1 MSLLLILE
9 TSTLERRS
17 LMLTRP
23 VPQKIRPDHLDRLAV
38 IYVRQS
44 TLFQVRENTGSTT
57 RQYDLV
63 KRAQDLGWTPACIQ
77 VVDQDQGQSGA
88 SSVGRDGFQWL
99 VAEVGLGHVG
109 AVLSLEVSR
118 LARSCSDWYR
128 LLEICAL
135 TDTLVID
142 DEGVY
147 DPGAHNDRLLLG
159 FKGSMSEAELH
170 WLKSRLQGGKQSK
183 AEQGS
188 LHFRLPIGLAYDP
201 VGRIVLDPD
210 EAVVEAVRLVFSLF
224 EQSTSALAVVSFFA
238 KQHLRFPTRW
248 WGGKRADELIW
259 SRLTH
264 ERVLNILHS
273 PLYAGAYVYGRTRSR
288 SQILPGEEPRV
299 KGRTRRVKQ
308 EDWPIVLLD
317 AHPGYITWEQFLRTQ
332 RQLDDNRT
340 WRAEEHRGAVREGPS
355 LLQGIVLCGSCGRRM
370 TIRYQR
376 NGSVLMYECHQ
387 LHSQLAQR
395 TCQTMRGD
403 RVDQAVVACF
413 LEAIEPAHLEVALA
427 ALDSVEARAKQVESQ
442 WHRQI
447 ERAQYEADLA
457 RRRYKAV
464 DPDNRLVARSLEK
477 EWNEKLAE
485 VDKLEREHQLMP
497 KPAALMLTAVQRE
510 QIRRLAH
517 DLPAIWHASTTTFVE
532 RKQLLRWLI
541 KDVTLC
547 KRGTVI
553 DVAIRWQTEA
563 LTALSIPRY
572 KKSWEERQTSPD
584 VVERVRQWSATQT
597 ATQIATRLNEEGL
610 RPGLGGRFTASK
622 VDWIRIAY
630 SIPLACPEGPGFC
643 PSGQRGDG
651 RYSALAAAELL
662 NVNVSTIADW
672 CNAGILES
680 VRAHPHGPRW
690 ITLTPDIIEK
700 LRKPTQRHW
709 KRRQTG
715 MPRKNVVK

>member
-1 MSLLLILE
+1 
-9 TSTLERRS
+9 
-17 LMLTRP
+17 MLNRAAS
-23 VPQKIRPDHLDRLAV
+23 QKIRPDHLDRLAV

-63 KRAQDLGWTPACIQ
+63 KRAADLGWTQASIQ
-77 VVDQDQGQSGA
+77 VVDQDQGQSG
-88 SSVGRDGFQWL
+88 SSTIGRDGFQWL

-170 WLKSRLQGGKQSK
+170 WLKSRLQGGKMTK
-183 AEQGS
+183 AEQGQ
-188 LHFRLPIGLAYDP
+188 LRFRLPIGLVYDP

-210 EAVVEAVRLVFSLF
+210 EAVQEAVRLVFSLF
-224 EQSTSALAVVSFFA
+224 EQSTSALAVVSAFA
-238 KQHLRFPTRW
+238 RQHLRFPTRW

-259 SRLTH
+259 SRLSH

-273 PLYAGAYVYGRTRSR
+273 PLYAGAYVYGRTKFRSR
-288 SQILPGEEPRV
+288 LLPGEEPRV
-299 KGRTRRVKQ
+299 KGRTRRLPQ

-317 AHPGYITWEQFLRTQ
+317 AHPGYITWEQFLHNQ

-355 LLQGIVLCGSCGRRM
+355 LLQGIILCGSCGRRM
-370 TIRYQR
+370 GIRYQR

-387 LHSQLAQR
+387 LHSQLAAR

-403 RVDQAVVACF
+403 RIDQAVVACF

-427 ALDSVEARAKQVESQ
+427 ALDQVEARAKQVENQ

-485 VDKLEREHQLMP
+485 VDKLEREHQLVP
-497 KPAALMLTAVQRE
+497 KPAALLLTTAQRE

-532 RKQLLRWLI
+532 RKQLMRWLI
-541 KDVTLC
+541 KDVTLS
-547 KRGTVI
+547 KRGNVI

-572 KKSWEERQTSPD
+572 KMSWEERQTSPH
-584 VVERVRQWSATQT
+584 VVERVREWSPTHT
-597 ATQIATRLNEEGL
+597 ATQIATLLNEEGL
-610 RPGLGGRFTASK
+610 RPGLGGSFTASK
-622 VDWIRIAY
+622 VDWIRVAY

-690 ITLTPDIIEK
+690 ISLTPDIIEK

-709 KRRQTG
+709 KRRRTG
-715 MPRKNVVK
+715 SQSKNVVE

>member
-1 MSLLLILE
+1 MP
-9 TSTLERRS
+9 
-17 LMLTRP
+17 TRP

-135 TDTLVID
+135 TDTLVVD

-188 LHFRLPIGLAYDP
+188 LRFRLPIGLVYDP
-201 VGRIVLDPD
+201 AGRIVLDPD
-210 EAVVEAVRLVFSLF
+210 EAVQEAVRLVFSLF
-224 EQSTSALAVVSFFA
+224 EQSTSALAVVSAFA
-238 KQHLRFPTRW
+238 QQHLRFPTRW

-273 PLYAGAYVYGRTRSR
+273 PLYAGAYVYGRTKSR
-288 SQILPGEEPRV
+288 RHVLPGEEPRI

-317 AHPGYITWEQFLRTQ
+317 AHPSYISWEHFLRNQ

-370 TIRYQR
+370 GIRYQR
-376 NGSVLMYECHQ
+376 DGSLLMYECHQ
-387 LHSQLAQR
+387 LHAQLAAR

-403 RVDQAVVACF
+403 RIDQAVVACF
-413 LEAIEPAHLEVALA
+413 LEAIEPAHLEVALS
-427 ALDSVEARAKQVESQ
+427 ALDQVEARAKQIDQQ
-442 WHRQI
+442 WQRQI

-464 DPDNRLVARSLEK
+464 DPDNRLVARSLER

-485 VDKLEREHQLMP
+485 VEKLEREH
-497 KPAALMLTAVQRE
+497 ALLPQAKALVLTGEQRE

-517 DLPAIWHASTTTFVE
+517 DLPAIWHASTTTFRE
-532 RKQLLRWLI
+532 RKQLMRWLI
-541 KDVTLC
+541 KDVTLS
-547 KRGTVI
+547 KRGNVI
-553 DVAIRWQTEA
+553 DAAIRWQTEA
-563 LTALSIPRY
+563 LTHLAIPRH
-572 KKSWEERQTSPD
+572 KKSWEERQTSPQ
-584 VVERVRQWSATQT
+584 VVDRVRELSPTQT
-597 ATQIATRLNEEGL
+597 NAQIAAVLNEEGEQA
-610 RPGLGGRFTASK
+610 GMGGSLTVSK
-622 VDWIRIAY
+622 IEWIRYAY
-630 SIPLACPEGPGFC
+630 HVPAGCPERPKAA
-643 PSGQRGDG
+643 PTGQRGDG
-651 RYSALAAAELL
+651 RYSARATADLL
-662 NVNVSTIADW
+662 NVDVSTIADW
-672 CNAGILES
+672 CKTGQLES
-680 VRAHPHGPRW
+680 VRSTPLGPRW
-690 ITLTPDIIEK
+690 ITLTPEIIAE
-700 LRKPTQRHW
+700 LGKPIKRQWKQRNT
-709 KRRQTG
+709 RTIE
-715 MPRKNVVK
+715 

>member
-1 MSLLLILE
+1 
-9 TSTLERRS
+9 
-17 LMLTRP
+17 MLSRAAS
-23 VPQKIRPDHLDRLAV
+23 QKIRPDHLDRLAV

-44 TLFQVRENTGSTT
+44 TLFQVRANTGSTF

-63 KRAQDLGWTPACIQ
+63 KRAADLGWTQASIQ
-77 VVDQDQGQSGA
+77 VVDQDQGQSG
-88 SSVGRDGFQWL
+88 SSAVGRDGFQWL

-159 FKGSMSEAELH
+159 FKGNMSEAELH
-170 WLKSRLQGGKQSK
+170 LLKSRLQGGKQSK

-188 LHFRLPIGLAYDP
+188 LRFRLPIGLVYDP

-210 EAVVEAVRLVFSLF
+210 EAVQEAVRLVFSLF
-224 EQSTSALAVVSFFA
+224 EQSTSALAVVSTFA

-259 SRLTH
+259 SHLSH
-264 ERVLNILHS
+264 ERVLNILRS
-273 PLYAGAYVYGRTRSR
+273 PLYAGAYFYGRTKFRSR
-288 SQILPGEEPRV
+288 TLPGEEPRI

-317 AHPGYITWEQFLRTQ
+317 RHPGYTSWEQFCRNQ
-332 RQLDDNRT
+332 QQLSDNQHT
-340 WRAEEHRGAVREGPS
+340 PAAAHRGAVREGPS

-370 TIRYQR
+370 TVRYQR
-376 NGSVLMYECHQ
+376 DGSLLIYECSQAHT
-387 LHSQLAQR
+387 QLAVR
-395 TCQTMRGD
+395 TCQTMRGE
-403 RVDQAVVACF
+403 RIDQAVVHCF
-413 LEAIEPAHLEVALA
+413 LEAIEPARLEIALA
-427 ALDSVEARAKQVESQ
+427 TLAQLEARAKQIDQ
-442 WHRQI
+442 QARRQI

-457 RRRYKAV
+457 CRRYRAV
-464 DPDNRLVARSLEK
+464 DPDNRLVARSLER
-477 EWNEKLAE
+477 EWNEKLLE
-485 VDKLEREHQLMP
+485 VDRLERAYQIMP
-497 KPAALMLTAVQRE
+497 KPAALTLSAEQRQ
-510 QIRRLAH
+510 QIRALAQ
-517 DLPAIWHASTTTFVE
+517 DLPALWEAPTTTFAQ

-541 KDVTLC
+541 KDVTLS
-547 KRGTVI
+547 KRDQLIVI
-553 DVAIRWQTEA
+553 DIRWQTEA
-563 LTALSIPRY
+563 RTSLSIPRL
-572 KKSWEERQTSPD
+572 KKSWEVRQTDPQI
-584 VVERVRQWSATQT
+584 VARVRELAPTHT
-597 ATQIATRLNEEGL
+597 ATQIANVLNEEGL
-610 RPGLGGRFTASK
+610 RPGLGGSFTASK
-622 VDWIRIAY
+622 VDWIRAAY
-630 SIPLACPEGPGFC
+630 HIPLACPEGPGFC
-643 PSGQRGDG
+643 PTGQRGDG

-672 CNAGILES
+672 CNAGILQS

-690 ITLTPDIIEK
+690 ITLTPDIIAQ

-709 KRRQTG
+709 KRRRSGKSQQ
-715 MPRKNVVK
+715 NVVE

>member
-1 MSLLLILE
+1 MSLRLILK
-9 TSTLERRS
+9 TSTLERRAP
-17 LMLTRP
+17 MPTRP

-135 TDTLVID
+135 TDTLVVD

-188 LHFRLPIGLAYDP
+188 LRFRLPIGLVYDP
-201 VGRIVLDPD
+201 AGRIVLDPD
-210 EAVVEAVRLVFSLF
+210 EAVQEAVRLVFSLF
-224 EQSTSALAVVSFFA
+224 EQSTSALAVVSAFA
-238 KQHLRFPTRW
+238 QQHLRFPTRW

-273 PLYAGAYVYGRTRSR
+273 PLYAGAYVYGRTKSR
-288 SQILPGEEPRV
+288 RHVLPGEEPRI

-317 AHPGYITWEQFLRTQ
+317 AHPSYISWEHFLRNQ

-370 TIRYQR
+370 GIRYQR
-376 NGSVLMYECHQ
+376 DGSLLMYECHQ
-387 LHSQLAQR
+387 LHAQLAAR

-403 RVDQAVVACF
+403 RIDQAVVACF
-413 LEAIEPAHLEVALA
+413 LEAIEPAHLEVALS
-427 ALDSVEARAKQVESQ
+427 ALDQVEARAKQIDQQ
-442 WHRQI
+442 WQRQI

-464 DPDNRLVARSLEK
+464 DPDNRLVARSLER

-485 VDKLEREHQLMP
+485 VEKLEREH
-497 KPAALMLTAVQRE
+497 ALLPQAKALVLTGEQRE

-517 DLPAIWHASTTTFVE
+517 DLPAIWHASTTTFIE
-532 RKQLLRWLI
+532 RKQLMRWLI
-541 KDVTLC
+541 KDVTLS
-547 KRGTVI
+547 KRGNVI
-553 DVAIRWQTEA
+553 DAAIRWQTEA
-563 LTALSIPRY
+563 LTHLAIPRH
-572 KKSWEERQTSPD
+572 KKSWEERQTSPQ
-584 VVERVRQWSATQT
+584 VVDRVRELSPTQT
-597 ATQIATRLNEEGL
+597 NAQIAAVLNEEGEQA
-610 RPGLGGRFTASK
+610 GMGGSLTVSK
-622 VDWIRIAY
+622 IEWIRYAY
-630 SIPLACPEGPGFC
+630 HVPAGCPERPKAA
-643 PSGQRGDG
+643 PTGQRGDG
-651 RYSALAAAELL
+651 RYSARATADLL
-662 NVNVSTIADW
+662 NVDVSTIADW
-672 CNAGILES
+672 CKTGQLES
-680 VRAHPHGPRW
+680 VRSTPLGPRW
-690 ITLTPDIIEK
+690 ITLTPEIIAE
-700 LRKPTQRHW
+700 LGKPIKRQWKQRNT
-709 KRRQTG
+709 RTIE
-715 MPRKNVVK
+715 

>member
-1 MSLLLILE
+1 M
-9 TSTLERRS
+9 
-17 LMLTRP
+17 MNRP
-23 VPQKIRPDHLDRLAV
+23 SSQKIRPDHLDRLAV

-57 RQYDLV
+57 RQSDLV
-63 KRAQDLGWTPACIQ
+63 KRAADLGWTPASIQ
-77 VVDQDQGQSGA
+77 VVDQDQGQSG
-88 SSVGRDGFQWL
+88 SSSIGRDGFQWL

-170 WLKSRLQGGKQSK
+170 WLKSRLQGGKMTK
-183 AEQGS
+183 AEQGQ
-188 LHFRLPIGLAYDP
+188 LRFRLPIGLVYDP

-210 EAVVEAVRLVFSLF
+210 EAVQEAVRLVFSLF
-224 EQSTSALAVVSFFA
+224 EQSTSALAVVSTFA
-238 KQHLRFPTRW
+238 RQHLRFPTRW

-259 SRLTH
+259 SRLSH

-273 PLYAGAYVYGRTRSR
+273 PLYAGAYVYGRTKFRSR
-288 SQILPGEEPRV
+288 TLPGEEPRV
-299 KGRTRRVKQ
+299 KGRTRPLPQ

-317 AHPGYITWEQFLRTQ
+317 AHPGYITWEQFLHNQ

-355 LLQGIVLCGSCGRRM
+355 LLQGIILCGSCGRRM

-376 NGSVLMYECHQ
+376 NGSLLMYECHQ

-413 LEAIEPAHLEVALA
+413 LEAIEPAHLEVALS
-427 ALDSVEARAKQVESQ
+427 ALDSMEARAKQVESQ

-497 KPAALMLTAVQRE
+497 KPAALMLTAAQRE
-510 QIRRLAH
+510 QIRRLAY
-517 DLPAIWHASTTTFVE
+517 DLPAIWHASTTTFVQ
-532 RKQLLRWLI
+532 RKQLMRCLI
-541 KDVTLC
+541 KDVTLS
-547 KRGTVI
+547 KRGNVI
-553 DVAIRWQTEA
+553 DVAIGWQTEA

-572 KKSWEERQTSPD
+572 KMSWEERQTSPH

-610 RPGLGGRFTASK
+610 RPGMGGSFTASK
-622 VDWIRIAY
+622 VDWIRVAY
-630 SIPLACPEGPGFC
+630 SIPLTCPEGPGVC

-672 CNAGILES
+672 CNVGILES
-680 VRAHPHGPRW
+680 VRAHRHGPRW

-709 KRRQTG
+709 KRRRTG
-715 MPRKNVVK
+715 SQRKNVVE

>member
-1 MSLLLILE
+1 MRE
-9 TSTLERRS
+9 PERR
-17 LMLTRP
+17 RP
-23 VPQKIRPDHLDRLAV
+23 VLARHPATKIRPDHLDRLAV

-44 TLFQVRENTGSTT
+44 TLFQVRENSGSTL

-63 KRAQDLGWTPACIQ
+63 KRAQDLGWTTPSIQ
-77 VVDQDQGQSGA
+77 VVDQDQGHSG
-88 SSVGRDGFQWL
+88 SSAIGRDGFQLL

-142 DEGVY
+142 EEGVY
-147 DPGAHNDRLLLG
+147 DPGLHNDRLLLG

-170 WLKSRLQGGKQSK
+170 WLKSRLLGGKVAK
-183 AEQGS
+183 AERGI
-188 LHFRLPIGLAYDP
+188 LRFRLPIGLVYDP
-201 VGRIVLDPD
+201 VGRIVFDPD
-210 EAVVEAVRLVFSLF
+210 EAVQEAVRLVFSLF
-224 EQSTSALAVVSFFA
+224 EQSSSALAVVSAFA
-238 KQHLRFPTRW
+238 QQHLRFPTRW

-259 SRLTH
+259 SRLSH

-273 PLYAGAYVYGRTRSR
+273 PLYAGAYVYGRTKSRSR
-288 SQILPGEEPRV
+288 LLPGEEPRV
-299 KGRTRRVKQ
+299 KGRTRRLPQ

-317 AHPGYITWEQFLRTQ
+317 AHPGYITWEQFLRNQ

-340 WRAEEHRGAVREGPS
+340 WRAEEHRGAIREGPS

-370 TIRYQR
+370 SIRYQR
-376 NGSVLMYECHQ
+376 NGSLLMYECHQ
-387 LHSQLAQR
+387 LHSQLAAR

-403 RVDQAVVACF
+403 RIDQAVVACF

-427 ALDSVEARAKQVESQ
+427 ALDQVEARAKQVENQ

-485 VDKLEREHQLMP
+485 VDKLEREHQHVP
-497 KPAALMLTAVQRE
+497 KPAALLLTTAQRE

-532 RKQLLRWLI
+532 RKQLMRWLI
-541 KDVTLC
+541 KDVTLS
-547 KRGTVI
+547 KRGNVI

-563 LTALSIPRY
+563 LTRLAIPRY
-572 KKSWEERQTSPD
+572 KMSWEERQTSAQ
-584 VVERVRQWSATQT
+584 VVERVRQLSPLHTNAH
-597 ATQIATRLNEEGL
+597 IAALLNEEGE
-610 RPGLGGRFTASK
+610 RAGMGGSFTVSK
-622 VDWIRIAY
+622 IEWIRYAY
-630 SIPLACPEGPGFC
+630 HIPAGCASASEGC
-643 PSGQRGDG
+643 THRTAG
-651 RYSALAAAELL
+651 RWALLC
-662 NVNVSTIADW
+662 T
-672 CNAGILES
+672 
-680 VRAHPHGPRW
+680 
-690 ITLTPDIIEK
+690 
-700 LRKPTQRHW
+700 
-709 KRRQTG
+709 
-715 MPRKNVVK
+715 

>member
-1 MSLLLILE
+1 
-9 TSTLERRS
+9 
-17 LMLTRP
+17 
-23 VPQKIRPDHLDRLAV
+23 
-38 IYVRQS
+38 
-44 TLFQVRENTGSTT
+44 
-57 RQYDLV
+57 
-63 KRAQDLGWTPACIQ
+63 
-77 VVDQDQGQSGA
+77 
-88 SSVGRDGFQWL
+88 DGFQWL

-135 TDTLVID
+135 TDTLVVD

-188 LHFRLPIGLAYDP
+188 LRFRLPIGLVYDP
-201 VGRIVLDPD
+201 AGRIVLDPD
-210 EAVVEAVRLVFSLF
+210 EAVQEAVRLVFSLF
-224 EQSTSALAVVSFFA
+224 EQSTSALAVVSAFA
-238 KQHLRFPTRW
+238 QQHLRFPTRW

-273 PLYAGAYVYGRTRSR
+273 PLYAGAYVYGRTKSR
-288 SQILPGEEPRV
+288 RHVLPGEEPRI

-317 AHPGYITWEQFLRTQ
+317 AHPSYISWEHFLRNQ

-370 TIRYQR
+370 GIRYQR
-376 NGSVLMYECHQ
+376 DGSLLMYECHQ
-387 LHSQLAQR
+387 LHAQLAAR

-403 RVDQAVVACF
+403 RIDQAVVACF
-413 LEAIEPAHLEVALA
+413 LEAIEPAHLEVALS
-427 ALDSVEARAKQVESQ
+427 ALDQVEARAKQIDQQ
-442 WHRQI
+442 WQRQI

-464 DPDNRLVARSLEK
+464 DPDNRLVARSLER

-485 VDKLEREHQLMP
+485 VEKLEREH
-497 KPAALMLTAVQRE
+497 ALLPQAKALVLTGEQRE

-517 DLPAIWHASTTTFVE
+517 DLPAIWHASTTTFIE
-532 RKQLLRWLI
+532 RKQLMRWLI
-541 KDVTLC
+541 KDVTLS
-547 KRGTVI
+547 KRGNVI
-553 DVAIRWQTEA
+553 DAAIRWQTEA
-563 LTALSIPRY
+563 LTHLAIPRH
-572 KKSWEERQTSPD
+572 KKSWEERQTSPQ
-584 VVERVRQWSATQT
+584 VVDRVRELSPTQT
-597 ATQIATRLNEEGL
+597 NAQIAAVLNEEGEQA
-610 RPGLGGRFTASK
+610 GMGGSLTVSK
-622 VDWIRIAY
+622 IEWIRYAY
-630 SIPLACPEGPGFC
+630 HVPAGCPERPKAA
-643 PSGQRGDG
+643 PTGQRGDG
-651 RYSALAAAELL
+651 RYSARATADLL
-662 NVNVSTIADW
+662 NVDVSTIADW
-672 CNAGILES
+672 CKTGQLES
-680 VRAHPHGPRW
+680 VRSTPLGPRW
-690 ITLTPDIIEK
+690 ITLTPEIIAE
-700 LRKPTQRHW
+700 LGKPIKRQWKQRNT
-709 KRRQTG
+709 RTIE
-715 MPRKNVVK
+715 

>member
-1 MSLLLILE
+1 MP
-9 TSTLERRS
+9 ERRKP
-17 LMLTRP
+17 MLNRAAS
-23 VPQKIRPDHLDRLAV
+23 QKIRPDHLDRLAV

-63 KRAQDLGWTPACIQ
+63 KRAADLGWTQASIQ
-77 VVDQDQGQSGA
+77 VVDQDQGQSG
-88 SSVGRDGFQWL
+88 SSAVGRDGFQWL

-135 TDTLVID
+135 TETLVID
-142 DEGVY
+142 DEGIY

-170 WLKSRLQGGKQSK
+170 WLKSRLQGGKMTK
-183 AEQGS
+183 AEQGQ
-188 LHFRLPIGLAYDP
+188 LRFRLPIGLVYDP

-210 EAVVEAVRLVFSLF
+210 EAVQEAVRLVFSLF
-224 EQSTSALAVVSFFA
+224 EQSTSALAVVSAFA
-238 KQHLRFPTRW
+238 RQHLRFPTRW

-259 SRLTH
+259 SRLSH

-273 PLYAGAYVYGRTRSR
+273 PLYAGAYVYGRTKFRSR
-288 SQILPGEEPRV
+288 LLPGEEPRV
-299 KGRTRRVKQ
+299 KGRTRRLPQ

-317 AHPGYITWEQFLRTQ
+317 AHPGYITWEQFLHNQ

-340 WRAEEHRGAVREGPS
+340 WRAEEHRGAVRKGPS
-355 LLQGIVLCGSCGRRM
+355 RVLGIILCGSCGRRM
-370 TIRYQR
+370 SIRYQR
-376 NGSVLMYECHQ
+376 DGSVLMYECHQ
-387 LHSQLAQR
+387 LHSQLAMR

-403 RVDQAVVACF
+403 RIDQAVVACF

-427 ALDSVEARAKQVESQ
+427 ALDQVEARAKQVENQ

-485 VDKLEREHQLMP
+485 VDKLEREHRLVP
-497 KPAALMLTAVQRE
+497 KPAALLLTTAQRE

-532 RKQLLRWLI
+532 RKQLMRWLI
-541 KDVTLC
+541 KDVTLS
-547 KRGTVI
+547 KRGNVI

-572 KKSWEERQTSPD
+572 KRSWEERQTSPH
-584 VVERVRQWSATQT
+584 VVERVREWSPTQT
-597 ATQIATRLNEEGL
+597 ATQIATLLNEEGL
-610 RPGLGGRFTASK
+610 RPGLGGSFTASK
-622 VDWIRIAY
+622 VDWIRVAY

-690 ITLTPDIIEK
+690 ITLTPDIIEQ

-709 KRRQTG
+709 KRRRTG
-715 MPRKNVVK
+715 SQRKNVVD

>member
-1 MSLLLILE
+1 
-9 TSTLERRS
+9 
-17 LMLTRP
+17 MLSRAAS
-23 VPQKIRPDHLDRLAV
+23 QKIRPDHLDRLAV

-44 TLFQVRENTGSTT
+44 TLFQVRANTGSTF

-63 KRAQDLGWTPACIQ
+63 KRAADLGWTQASIQ
-77 VVDQDQGQSGA
+77 VVDQDQGQSG
-88 SSVGRDGFQWL
+88 SSAVGRDGFQWL

-159 FKGSMSEAELH
+159 FKGNMSEAELH

-188 LHFRLPIGLAYDP
+188 LRFRLPIGLVYDP

-210 EAVVEAVRLVFSLF
+210 EAVQEAVRLVFSLF
-224 EQSTSALAVVSFFA
+224 EQSTSALAVVSAFTQ
-238 KQHLRFPTRW
+238 QHLRFPTRW

-259 SRLTH
+259 SRLSH

-273 PLYAGAYVYGRTRSR
+273 PLYAGAYVYGRTKFRSR
-288 SQILPGEEPRV
+288 TLPGEEPRI

-308 EDWPIVLLD
+308 EDWPVVLLD
-317 AHPGYITWEQFLRTQ
+317 AHPGYITWEQFLRNQ

-340 WRAEEHRGAVREGPS
+340 WRAEEHRGAIREGPS

-370 TIRYQR
+370 SIRYQR
-376 NGSVLMYECHQ
+376 DGSLLMYECHQ
-387 LHSQLAQR
+387 LHSQLAAR

-403 RVDQAVVACF
+403 RIDQAVVACF
-413 LEAIEPAHLEVALA
+413 LQAIEPAHLEVALA
-427 ALDSVEARAKQVESQ
+427 ALDQVEARAKQVENQ

-485 VDKLEREHQLMP
+485 VDKLEREHQLVP
-497 KPAALMLTAVQRE
+497 KPAALLLTTAQRE

-532 RKQLLRWLI
+532 RKQLMRWLI
-541 KDVTLC
+541 KDVTLS
-547 KRGTVI
+547 KRGNVI

-572 KKSWEERQTSPD
+572 KMSWEERQTSPH
-584 VVERVRQWSATQT
+584 VVERVREWSPTHT
-597 ATQIATRLNEEGL
+597 ATQIATLLNEEGL
-610 RPGLGGRFTASK
+610 RPGLGGSFTASK
-622 VDWIRIAY
+622 VDWIRVAY

-690 ITLTPDIIEK
+690 ISLTPDIIEK

-709 KRRQTG
+709 KRRRTG
-715 MPRKNVVK
+715 SQSKNVVE

>member
-1 MSLLLILE
+1 
-9 TSTLERRS
+9 
-17 LMLTRP
+17 MLNRAAS
-23 VPQKIRPDHLDRLAV
+23 QKIRPDHLDRLAV

-63 KRAQDLGWTPACIQ
+63 KRAADLGWTQASIQ
-77 VVDQDQGQSGA
+77 VVDQDQGQSG
-88 SSVGRDGFQWL
+88 SSAVGRDGFQWL

-170 WLKSRLQGGKQSK
+170 WLKSRLQGGKMTK
-183 AEQGS
+183 AEQGQ
-188 LHFRLPIGLAYDP
+188 LRFRLPIGLVYDP

-210 EAVVEAVRLVFSLF
+210 EAVQEAVRLVFSLF
-224 EQSTSALAVVSFFA
+224 EQSTSALAVVSAFA
-238 KQHLRFPTRW
+238 RQHLRFPTRW

-259 SRLTH
+259 SRLSH

-273 PLYAGAYVYGRTRSR
+273 PLYAGAYVYGRTKFRSR
-288 SQILPGEEPRV
+288 LLPGEEPRV
-299 KGRTRRVKQ
+299 KGRTRRLPQ

-317 AHPGYITWEQFLRTQ
+317 AHPGYITWEQFLHNQ

-355 LLQGIVLCGSCGRRM
+355 LLQGIILCGSCGRRM
-370 TIRYQR
+370 SIRYQR
-376 NGSVLMYECHQ
+376 DGSVLMYECHQ
-387 LHSQLAQR
+387 LHSQLAMR

-427 ALDSVEARAKQVESQ
+427 ALDQVEARAKQVENQ

-485 VDKLEREHQLMP
+485 VDKLEREHQLVP
-497 KPAALMLTAVQRE
+497 KPAALLLTTAQRE

-532 RKQLLRWLI
+532 RKQLIRWLI
-541 KDVTLC
+541 KDVTLS

-572 KKSWEERQTSPD
+572 KMSWEERQTSPH
-584 VVERVRQWSATQT
+584 VVERVREWSPTHT
-597 ATQIATRLNEEGL
+597 ATQIATLLNEEGL
-610 RPGLGGRFTASK
+610 RPGLGGSFTASK
-622 VDWIRIAY
+622 VDWIRVAY

-672 CNAGILES
+672 CNAGMLES

-690 ITLTPDIIEK
+690 ITLTPDIIEQ

-709 KRRQTG
+709 KRRRTG
-715 MPRKNVVK
+715 LQRKNLVD